1 MTSLSLTGSLAN
13 FSGDPN
19 EGLFLCFVVRGEPD
33 ELRGESGGVLPAGNK
48 EGRELIDRAFVF
60 VEFSSAL
67 KRAPA
72 FASASNDLTCFHN
85 ASMKKLT
92 RYGWKEHTKKYT
104 KKNFKK

>member
-1 MTSLSLTGSLAN
+1 MTSLTGSLTN

-48 EGRELIDRAFVF
+48 EGRELLDRAFVL

-67 KRAPA
+67 KAAPA
-72 FASASNDLTCFHN
+72 FASAINDLNCFHS
-85 ASMKKLT
+85 APMKKV
-92 RYGWKEHTKKYT
+92 KQMKMKVKKKYSK
-104 KKNFKK
+104 KKNNK

>member
-1 MTSLSLTGSLAN
+1 MTSLTGSLTN

-33 ELRGESGGVLPAGNK
+33 ELRGESGGVLPTGNK
-48 EGRELIDRAFVF
+48 EGRELLDKEAFVL

-67 KRAPA
+67 KAALA

-85 ASMKKLT
+85 APMKIKQMKMNVT
-92 RYGWKEHTKKYT
+92 
-104 KKNFKK
+104 